1 LGAQHDEGDH
11 DPVGEAEPLVGAG
24 TGGPL
29 AVVATALAEHA
40 LVGGGPRVGELGDQV
55 GEVLPGDA
63 GEDRMGEG
71 RTGPCW
77 FEHPCM
83 LARAA
88 FSMPNASSRPER
100 PSDSTTAIA
109 HQLVRSRRPAVQR
122 VCQRPSVQLRSS
134 VHPVWWHL
142 VPARRLTGGLTTSVL
157 RLAVND
163 WLATVILPGQ
173 RALFIIRPASIDR
186 RIGGSRRS
194 YQ

>member
-63 GEDRMGEG
+63 GEARMGEG

-77 FEHPCM
+77 LHGPM
-83 LARAA
+83 L
-88 FSMPNASSRPER
+88 
-100 PSDSTTAIA
+100 
-109 HQLVRSRRPAVQR
+109 V
-122 VCQRPSVQLRSS
+122 
-134 VHPVWWHL
+134 
-142 VPARRLTGGLTTSVL
+142 
-157 RLAVND
+157 
-163 WLATVILPGQ
+163 
-173 RALFIIRPASIDR
+173 
-186 RIGGSRRS
+186 
-194 YQ
+194 